1 MEAAAVE
8 QTPILE
14 LASDP
19 PSTATWRETV
29 DNVIAPTVFGF
40 VAGAGWQIYLSPHLT
55 YGLPN
60 PPQGGLLLMMLF
72 SPFLHRW
79 LTHHPQNRWKE
90 YLGGV
95 AALTFPLL
103 LIWSTGL
110 GGFVCGGYL
119 AVVVW
124 IWISTSWWR
133 FNLPPFRLAL
143 WHTLGVNIGALG
155 GSLLS
160 FSLIL

>member
-8 QTPILE
+8 QTPILD

-72 SPFLHRW
+72 SPLLHRL

-95 AALTFPLL
+95 AAPTFPLL